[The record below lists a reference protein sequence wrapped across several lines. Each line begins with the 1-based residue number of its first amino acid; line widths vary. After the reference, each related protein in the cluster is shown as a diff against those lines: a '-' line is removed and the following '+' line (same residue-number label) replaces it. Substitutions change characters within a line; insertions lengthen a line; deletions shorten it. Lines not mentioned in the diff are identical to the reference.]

1 MAVSKRVGNA
11 VARNLVK
18 RRIRSTFTKMNVF
31 KGWDVV
37 VIAKPGSSDV
47 PFTELDRAIKKTI
60 ERVGVR
66 VIEGESNQKRTVV

>member
-1 MAVSKRVGNA
+1 
-11 VARNLVK
+11 
-18 RRIRSTFTKMNVF
+18 MNVF